1 MGDNSDNNSH
11 NLNDDHDHDYHYDGR
26 LAPRTTVT
34 GRSDKEAKTM
44 QVASSGLFGMSF
56 YYFTIYLLTRPFLG
70 NNYHRQDGL
79 LAPIIEDNKPYVYLI
94 LSYLDFLIISVSLDG
109 RVFSF
114 IAMLPSRYIF
124 NLSLL

>member
-11 NLNDDHDHDYHYDGR
+11 DLNDDHDHDYHYDGR
-26 LAPRTTVT
+26 LAPRTTAM

-56 YYFTIYLLTRPFLG
+56 YYFTIYLLTQPFLG

-79 LAPIIEDNKPYVYLI
+79 LAPMTTMMTMTGSSDEIGPDDATCIVWALWYV
-94 LSYLDFLIISVSLDG
+94 F
-109 RVFSF
+109 F
-114 IAMLPSRYIF
+114 
-124 NLSLL
+124 